1 LTAAEIGNRQF
12 PGARNRHQVTIGIAH
27 HLDVTQAN
35 LTFFLNL
42 DPLSRRSPCRST
54 TDVDRT
60 PGQLSTRLTNGL
72 SRDNTHSFTLVHPV
86 TAGQITAVT
95 HGADAVSGRTGHR
108 RASTHLVDPH
118 GLNALYPGFIDHGT
132 RGHENLIALWSHHI
146 T

>member
-1 LTAAEIGNRQF
+1 M
-12 PGARNRHQVTIGIAH
+12 
-27 HLDVTQAN
+27 
-35 LTFFLNL
+35 
-42 DPLSRRSPCRST
+42 
-54 TDVDRT
+54 
-60 PGQLSTRLTNGL
+60 
-72 SRDNTHSFTLVHPV
+72 

-146 T
+146 TRHNTAHDAIPQRFNDVTTFNDRRQRPPFVGTTVYGATPPALRPVNQPA